1 MLELHFKNR
10 KEWRS
15 WLARNHSAENG
26 IWMIFYKKAT
36 GKPTIDYEE
45 AVEEALCFGWID
57 STVKSVDE
65 EKYLRK
71 FTPRN
76 DKSVWSALN
85 KKRIGKVIREGR
97 MTEAGLAKIRTAK
110 ENGQWDK
117 PDRPIPAL
125 TISSEFAEALKKNL
139 RAKENFEK
147 LAPSYRKQYNGWINV
162 AKRPETRQKRIR
174 ESISLLEKGE
184 KLGLK

>member
-1 MLELHFKNR
+1 MQELHFKNR
-10 KEWRS
+10 KEWRL
-15 WLARNHSAENG
+15 WLSRNHSTENG

-76 DKSVWSALN
+76 NKSVWSALN

-97 MTEAGLAKIRTAK
+97 MTEAGLAKISTAK
-110 ENGQWDK
+110 ENGYWDK

-125 TISSEFAEALKKNL
+125 TISPEFSEALKQNP

-147 LAPSYRKQYNGWINV
+147 LAPSYRKQYNGWINT
-162 AKRPETRQKRIR
+162 AKQPETRQKRIH